1 MNDYWDGEEDEEEI
15 VPIEEQTRP
24 TRRARRSR
32 EGQGNWYLLTGLLL
46 GLGLGLLIAWVISPV
61 QYVDTGPSS
70 LSAVYKDEQ
79 RRMVALA
86 YNADRNLT
94 RARERI
100 RLVDGEQAVHALAS
114 QAQRML
120 AENQPAQEARA
131 LAVLAADLS
140 RAPEQNPTQAV
151 AAGGSTATLA
161 PAPES
166 TSLAGET
173 AEAEPSA
180 TLALAAVQ
188 TPTTPPPTPTPT
200 QTRTP
205 RPTFTPPA
213 TATPRRI
220 LDAPFTLKNRREV
233 CDGSI
238 PAGMLSIEVSGEDGN
253 PLPGVRILVTWQ
265 DGTDEFYT
273 GLAPEISPG
282 FADFQMTTGI
292 LYSLEV
298 GDASEPLDGLKSS
311 STCGWQLDFTQQN
324 DS

>member
-1 MNDYWDGEEDEEEI
+1 MSSYWDGEEEEEEI
-15 VPIEEQTRP
+15 VPVEERTRP

-46 GLGLGLLIAWVISPV
+46 GLGLGLLISWVISPV

-70 LSAVYKDEQ
+70 LSAEYKDEY
-79 RRMVALA
+79 RRMIALA
-86 YNADRNLT
+86 YSADRNLN

-100 RLVDGEQAVHALAS
+100 RLVDGEQSVQALAS

-120 AENQPAQEARA
+120 AENQSAQEARA

-140 RAPEQNPTQAV
+140 RVPEASPTAAV
-151 AAGGSTATLA
+151 AAAATNTPAAPPQGTEPSGEDAPAATATQPL
-161 PAPES
+161 S
-166 TSLAGET
+166 
-173 AEAEPSA
+173 
-180 TLALAAVQ
+180 AVQ
-188 TPTTPPPTPTPT
+188 TPTSPPPTPTPT
-200 QTRTP
+200 QTNTP
-205 RPTFTPPA
+205 RPTFTPPP
-213 TATPRRI
+213 TATPRRV
-220 LDAPFTLKNRREV
+220 LDAPFTLKNRREI
-233 CDGSI
+233 CDGSA
-238 PAGMLSIEVSGEDGN
+238 PAGMLQVEVSGADGK

-298 GDASEPLDGLKSS
+298 GDASEPLDGLKANACS
-311 STCGWQLDFTQQN
+311 LRLEFTQQK
-324 DS
+324 DG